1 VTDYHRE
8 AVRLLEVWSML
19 DQAAAELGLTVEQV
33 DHLLDLGVLDD
44 WAVRDLW
51 RTWRGWVG
59 G

>member
-1 VTDYHRE
+1 
-8 AVRLLEVWSML
+8 ML

-44 WAVRDLW
+44 WAIRDLW
-51 RTWRGWVG
+51 GTWRGWVG